1 MKLERFRK
9 LNTRDVYPGG
19 RHDNDMCMVVRA
31 GNRIFLRGQTG
42 LDLDGDL
49 RDPADPAAQ
58 AHQAMDNA
66 RELLEEAGSSLDH
79 VTMVTTYLTDPG
91 YRAPVYRT
99 VADHLRGNH
108 TVGTGLIVNDL
119 ALPKMKVKL
128 DLEAVVPETAPHRK
142 YRKMNSRDW
151 YGEAELDHDSCFVVD
166 TGDEIFLRGQIGT
179 ELDGR
184 TRP

>member
-9 LNTRDVYPGG
+9 FNTRNVLPRCG
-19 RHDNDMCMVVRA
+19 RHDNDMCMVVRPATASFCGA
-31 GNRIFLRGQTG
+31 GPRTG

-79 VTMVTTYLTDPG
+79 VTMVTTCLTDPG

-99 VADHLRGNH
+99 VADHLHGNH
-108 TVGTGLIVNDL
+108 TVGTGLIVKGL
-119 ALPKMKVKL
+119 ALPEMKLKRRPR
-128 DLEAVVPETAPHRK
+128 AGSTAPPGPTR
-142 YRKMNSRDW
+142 RR
-151 YGEAELDHDSCFVVD
+151 ERA
-166 TGDEIFLRGQIGT
+166 GQGAGT
-179 ELDGR
+179 SVSGAASA
-184 TRP
+184 